1 MATDPKEPIL
11 LDLKLTRFAPQ
22 LNVKE
27 DGNNRLVFGMV
38 RKKWY
43 VLQPEEF
50 VRQLLLH
57 FLIGDMRYNRNRITV
72 ERGVKIN
79 EGDRRTDILVFDRD
93 MRPFLLI
100 ECKAPGVKLTTDTFR
115 QAANYNGAFKV
126 PYLMISNGRASII
139 AEIDYG
145 ARDYAFL
152 GAVPEWN

>member
-1 MATDPKEPIL
+1 MATDPKQPIF

-27 DGNNRLVFGMV
+27 EGNNRLVFGMI

-57 FLIGDMRYNRNRITV
+57 FLIGDMKYNRNRITV
-72 ERGVKIN
+72 ERGITIN
-79 EGDRRTDILVFDRD
+79 DGARRTDILVFDRD

-100 ECKAPGVKLTTDTFR
+100 ECKAPGVKLSTDTFR
-115 QAANYNGAFKV
+115 QAANYNGALQV
-126 PYLMISNGRASII
+126 PYLMISNGRKNVI
-139 AEIDYG
+139 AEIDY
-145 ARDYAFL
+145 AAKDYAFL
-152 GAVPEWN
+152 DRVPEWI